1 MERASTLSG
10 DRLRIAATPSRQKCG
25 LGEPVHT
32 VTWSPLIS
40 TTPQP
45 GPMLE
50 WDWNGHSY
58 SASITRAAV
67 LKAASTS
74 PFCFSTSRL
83 RTGALRMW
91 S

>member
-1 MERASTLSG
+1 L
-10 DRLRIAATPSRQKCG
+10 IA
-25 LGEPVHT
+25 
-32 VTWSPLIS
+32 

-50 WDWNGHSY
+50 CDWNGHSY
-58 SASITRAAV
+58 SASITRAAD
-67 LKAASTS
+67 LKASSTL
-74 PFCFSTSRL
+74 PFSFSTIRL